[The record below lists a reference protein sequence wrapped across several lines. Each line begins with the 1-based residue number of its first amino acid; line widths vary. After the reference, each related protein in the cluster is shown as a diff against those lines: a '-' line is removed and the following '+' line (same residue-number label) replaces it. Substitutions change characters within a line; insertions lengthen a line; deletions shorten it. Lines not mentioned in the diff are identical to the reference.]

1 MTTMTTKHVDDA
13 AVEHEASPLD
23 VLVAGHRNFLGFLER
38 HTGDRALA
46 EDILQSAFVRGLERA
61 DQVRD
66 TESVTAWFYRVLR
79 NAVVDHQRRTATAAR
94 SLERLAQSLDD
105 MDRALPDD
113 RERVCEC
120 LGDLATSLSPEHA
133 EAIRRVD
140 LDGLAVKDYAAEA
153 GISAS
158 NAGVRLFRARGNLRK
173 AVARCCGTCAEHGC
187 RDCSCRSSRGP
198 SYSEP

>member
-1 MTTMTTKHVDDA
+1 MTTKHVD
-13 AVEHEASPLD
+13 EGLPLD

-94 SLERLAQSLDD
+94 SLERLAHTLEVDD
-105 MDRALPDD
+105 ALPDD
-113 RERVCEC
+113 RARVCEC
-120 LGDLATSLSPEHA
+120 LGDLATSLSPEYA

>member
-1 MTTMTTKHVDDA
+1 MTTHVEDSARVD
-13 AVEHEASPLD
+13 ESPLD
-23 VLVAGHRNFLGFLER
+23 VLVAGHRNFLSFLER

-46 EDILQSAFVRGLERA
+46 EDILQSAFVRGIERA

-79 NAVVDHQRRTATAAR
+79 NAVIDHQRRTATAAR
-94 SLERLAQSLDD
+94 SLERLARSLDD
-105 MDRALPDD
+105 KGGTLADD

-120 LGDLATSLSPEHA
+120 LGELASALSPDQA
-133 EAIRRVD
+133 QAIRRVD

-153 GISAS
+153 GITAS
-158 NAGVRLFRARGNLRK
+158 NAGVRLFRARGSLRK
-173 AVARCCGTCAEHGC
+173 AIARCCGTCAEHGC
-187 RDCSCRSSRGP
+187 RDCSCDSSRGP